1 MESKFIKGLELSQML
16 FEEAVKPLISDNF
29 PNLKFDA
36 ALIGTGSEILGLDD
50 QVSQDHHWGPRV
62 QLFLSDTDLNT
73 YKDEMKSVL
82 SENLPYTIRGYS
94 TNWTEPDPEDSNNQF
109 LKVINKGPVN
119 HRIDITSVNKYLKDN
134 LAISSL
140 KLTDIDWLLVPE
152 QKLLEFTMGKVFY
165 SSLGE
170 LENARNHLSYYSEN
184 VWIFKLIS
192 EWDHIAEEV
201 AFVGRT
207 GSIGDDLGSR
217 IEATRLVRHI
227 IRLLFI
233 LNKTYIPYAKWLT
246 TSFKQLDGA
255 LELSSLLKQI
265 LNSDI
270 WREREDLLCQSY
282 LLLLKRQ
289 NELNITPIVHLTP
302 QRFHS
307 RDQMVVDISK
317 IIGELKKSLKSP
329 LSEIKSPLGSI
340 DHFIEDTHILCDPH
354 FAKNLRLLY
363 R

>member
-1 MESKFIKGLELSQML
+1 MSTKFIKGLELSQMF
-16 FEEAVKPLISDNF
+16 FEEAVKTLISNKF
-29 PNLKFDA
+29 TNVRFDA

-50 QVSQDHHWGPRV
+50 IVSSDHHWGPRI
-62 QLFLSDTDLNT
+62 QIFLSDTDLIT
-73 YKDEMKSVL
+73 YKDELNLVFA
-82 SENLPYTIRGYS
+82 ENLPYSVRGYS
-94 TNWTEPDPEDSNNQF
+94 TNWSEPDPTDGNNQF
-109 LKVINKGPVN
+109 LKAINTGPVN
-119 HRIDITSVNKYLKDN
+119 HRIEITSVNNYLSDN

-140 KLTDIDWLLVPE
+140 RLTDIDWLLVPE
-152 QKLLEFTMGKVFY
+152 QKLLEFTSGKVFH
-165 SSLGE
+165 SGLGE
-170 LENARNHLSYYSEN
+170 LENARNHLSYYPEN

-233 LNKTYIPYAKWLT
+233 LNKRFIPYAKWLT
-246 TSFKQLDGA
+246 ASFKQLDGA

-265 LNSDI
+265 LNSDN
-270 WREREDLLCQSY
+270 WREREDLLCQAY
-282 LLLLKRQ
+282 LYLLKRQ
-289 NELNITPIVHLTP
+289 NELCITPMIHLTP
-302 QRFHS
+302 QSYHS
-307 RDQMVVDISK
+307 RDQIVVDIS
-317 IIGELKKSLKSP
+317 IIIEELKNLLKSP
-329 LSEIKSPLGSI
+329 LSEIKYPLGSV

-354 FAKNLRLLY
+354 FAKNLHLLY

>member
-1 MESKFIKGLELSQML
+1 MF
-16 FEEAVKPLISDNF
+16 FEEAVKPIISASF
-29 PNLKFDA
+29 PKLKFDA

-50 QVSQDHHWGPRV
+50 LVSTDHHWGPRI
-62 QLFLSDTDLNT
+62 QLFLSDSDLIT
-73 YKDEMKSVL
+73 YKNEINDL
-82 SENLPYTIRGYS
+82 LCNHLPYTTQGYS
-94 TNWTEPDPEDSNNQF
+94 TNWSEPDPADGDNQF
-109 LKVINKGPVN
+109 LKTINSGRVN
-119 HRIDITSVNKYLKDN
+119 HRIEITSVNKYLKHN
-134 LAISSL
+134 LALSSL
-140 KLTDIDWLLVPE
+140 ILTDIDWLLVPE

-165 SSLGE
+165 SGLGE
-170 LENARNHLSYYSEN
+170 LENARNHISYYPEN
-184 VWIFKLIS
+184 VWIFKLMS

-233 LNKTYIPYAKWLT
+233 LNKRYIPYAKWLT

-265 LNSDI
+265 LNSDN
-270 WREREDLLCQSY
+270 WREREDLLCQAYLY
-282 LLLLKRQ
+282 LLKKQ
-289 NELNITPIVHLTP
+289 NELPITPMINLTP
-302 QRFHS
+302 QRYHS

-317 IIGELKKSLKSP
+317 IIVELKKSLKSP
-329 LSEIKSPLGSI
+329 LSEIKYPLGSI

-354 FAKNLRLLY
+354 FAKNLHLLY